1 MPVRIYSNNKL
12 CIYMYNQY
20 AYHYVNTYCHDHV
33 CLICIMQKV
42 RKNKEA
48 FFTLDLFICK
58 LIKLNKY
65 SFINFNM
72 YFLADIRKAEHV
84 KGRSINLALSTRGR
98 TALRMVGLEDTV
110 LENGIPMHARMIH
123 DPDGSRRPIL
133 YGKEDQVRINKILL
147 YHCKVQTKFG
157 KYM

>member
-1 MPVRIYSNNKL
+1 
-12 CIYMYNQY
+12 
-20 AYHYVNTYCHDHV
+20 
-33 CLICIMQKV
+33 
-42 RKNKEA
+42 
-48 FFTLDLFICK
+48 
-58 LIKLNKY
+58 
-65 SFINFNM
+65 M

-98 TALRMVGLEDTV
+98 TALRLVGLEDTV

>member
-1 MPVRIYSNNKL
+1 
-12 CIYMYNQY
+12 
-20 AYHYVNTYCHDHV
+20 
-33 CLICIMQKV
+33 
-42 RKNKEA
+42 
-48 FFTLDLFICK
+48 
-58 LIKLNKY
+58 
-65 SFINFNM
+65 M

-133 YGKEDQVRINKILL
+133 YGKEDQVRINKMYKQSLGSTCKGILKRWIESVKTWISITL
-147 YHCKVQTKFG
+147 KTGALDAAVFKDLIAFIKWELLLCVYILVHEPVYSEKIG
-157 KYM
+157 SAY

>member
-1 MPVRIYSNNKL
+1 
-12 CIYMYNQY
+12 
-20 AYHYVNTYCHDHV
+20 
-33 CLICIMQKV
+33 
-42 RKNKEA
+42 
-48 FFTLDLFICK
+48 
-58 LIKLNKY
+58 
-65 SFINFNM
+65 M

-98 TALRMVGLEDTV
+98 TALRMVELEDTV

>member
-1 MPVRIYSNNKL
+1 MHIYVQLVCVSL
-12 CIYMYNQY
+12 CKYILSWPCLFNMYN
-20 AYHYVNTYCHDHV
+20 AER
-33 CLICIMQKV
+33 
-42 RKNKEA
+42 RKNTEA

-123 DPDGSRRPIL
+123 NPDGSRRPIL

>member
-1 MPVRIYSNNKL
+1 MTVRIYSSNKL

-20 AYHYVNTYCHDHV
+20 AYHYVYTYCHDHV
-33 CLICIMQKV
+33 CLICRMQKV

-157 KYM
+157 K

>member
-1 MPVRIYSNNKL
+1 MHIYVQLVCVSL
-12 CIYMYNQY
+12 CKYILSWPCLFNMYN
-20 AYHYVNTYCHDHV
+20 AER
-33 CLICIMQKV
+33 
-42 RKNKEA
+42 RKNTEA

-157 KYM
+157 KYGNFEKMNWIC